1 MVTKKP
7 NGTVQEEQ
15 IGEDEKNA
23 EINTKDENALEDS
36 DEIKD
41 EKETVNEVDP
51 KEKKNSEKEKAV
63 KKGKTTGK
71 SSPAAKKARTSK
83 KVTAEDKVKNETTK
97 ESADKDEVISEAV
110 PEEKEESKTKVA
122 EISPEPEDVTEKSE
136 KVDYAA
142 LSKED
147 LVAILKEILDKGT
160 LNEIIHDIDVI
171 KIHFYKKHKADVE
184 KKRKKFYE
192 DGGEPED
199 FKIEE
204 DPLEKTLKE
213 YLVRFRE
220 YKSEYNK
227 LLEIEKQKNLE
238 EKYQIIE
245 EIKDLVNR
253 KESINKTFHEF
264 RELQRRWR
272 EVGPVPQANLKDL
285 WETYHHHVETFYDYI
300 KINQELRDLDLK
312 KNLEAKI
319 SLCEKAEELL
329 LEPNVLSAFTSLQTL
344 HERWREIGPVPVE
357 MRTEIWQRFKE
368 ATSKINKRHQD
379 YFLNIK
385 QEQKKNL
392 EAKALLCEKVEEIA
406 NNEIINYQD
415 WDKYSHEIIELQKV
429 WRTIGFAP
437 KKDNNKIYKRFREA
451 CDAFFNRKRDFF
463 STAKQEQNDNL
474 QLKTELC
481 IQAEAMAESSE
492 WKKTTD
498 ELIALQKRW
507 KEIGPAP
514 HKYSDKIWKRF
525 RSACDKFFE
534 RKSQHFATVDN
545 SYESNLR
552 KKEELIKRITEFQP
566 TLNVGENLNKLK
578 EFQRDWASIGFV
590 PFESKDEIQTKYRQA
605 INQKFDDLKIDEDKK
620 DLLKYKTKLDS
631 IHTRPNYD
639 YRMNQE
645 REKFITRL
653 KQLEN
658 DIVLWE
664 NNIGFFAKSKN
675 AESMI
680 NEVHKKIH
688 DAKTKI
694 EVLAEK
700 IKMIDDMDTD

>member
-41 EKETVNEVDP
+41 EKETVNKVDP

-110 PEEKEESKTKVA
+110 PKEKEESKTKVA